1 MMLQLLLGLSCV
13 FGSANAFS
21 LVVPLDTRSHQRQ
34 SLTRA
39 FAYSLGPPP
48 PPGSYGGTGGPQ
60 GGPPRGPPG
69 PPGPPGGRPP
79 FVPRSADAPNLA
91 GPIGPSAAR
100 IQNLEDKINPV
111 KAQQANEQLRVNI
124 DNGSSPINIQGGAL
138 RTWSCP
144 GSVDRLMVSMH
155 TEGPPEGFPLVA
167 KIDLCQGPNNKPL
180 EMKVKSGKGRLR
192 PFRCVIETP
201 GDGSSLFIRNTE
213 DMTFPIVARVT
224 SASEKEDP
232 DSQAVLTK
240 DIYTMSD
247 VKELQGGG
255 AVLTWPFESNVQ
267 KVKVVVSTYGRPLN
281 CSIELVQGPN
291 AVKCLLE
298 IYTQDGMLRPFCAII
313 ETPGAQ
319 NMIRVFTSSTLEF
332 PVNVAVDVFETNN

>member
-1 MMLQLLLGLSCV
+1 MLQLLVALSCV
-13 FGSANAFS
+13 FGSANSF
-21 LVVPLDTRSHQRQ
+21 LVVRSSDRQ
-34 SLTRA
+34 SLTRSYA
-39 FAYSLGPPP
+39 FSLGPPP
-48 PPGSYGGTGGPQ
+48 PYGSGGP
-60 GGPPRGPPG
+60 GGS
-69 PPGPPGGRPP
+69 GGGGGGGGNPPP
-79 FVPRSADAPNLA
+79 FRPQAPNMPNLA

-100 IQNLEDKINPV
+100 IQNLEEKNNPV
-111 KAQQANEQLRVNI
+111 AAQKANEQLRRSI
-124 DNGSSPINIQGGAL
+124 DTGSSPINIQGGAL

-180 EMKVKSGKGRLR
+180 EMKIKSGKGRLR
-192 PFRCVIETP
+192 PFRCVVETP

-224 SASEKEDP
+224 SASEKEDA
-232 DSQAVLTK
+232 DAQAVLTK
-240 DIYTMSD
+240 DIYTMTD

-255 AVLTWPFESNVQ
+255 AVLTWPFESHVK

-281 CSIELVQGPN
+281 ASIELVQGPN
-291 AVKCLLE
+291 AVKYLIE
-298 IYTQDGMLRPFCAII
+298 IYTQDGMLRPFCTII

-319 NMIRVFTSSTLEF
+319 NMVRVFTSSTLEF
-332 PVNVAVDVFETNN
+332 PVNVACDVFEQADPR